1 LNHKISQ
8 NMRPIEA
15 ALTHVKARNESPN
28 GYNRFPV
35 PDDKVAWDVSYPAYQ
50 PNQFTAPSV
59 LANDVSLKKDGWADE
74 ATPQLAFARR
84 GVPQDSNGNAIRRD
98 AEGFPMN
105 PAGRTGTRGRGLLG
119 KWGPNFAADPIVTR
133 VNPKTGE
140 LEMLAIRRKDNGQWA
155 IPGGMVDAG
164 EMVSATLAREFEEEA
179 GIRLDM
185 TDARSVYRGYV
196 DDPRNTDNAWMETT
210 VMHKH
215 LDAATAAKLKPKAGD
230 DADAW
235 RWMPLTEP
243 ELAKMYASHG
253 QFVRA
258 ALESFRGGGNPD
270 TNRTEALVEHHHPKT
285 ESAKTQLSSAT
296 PQALWDRQE

>member
-1 LNHKISQ
+1 MNAPGEWPLNADVNGGYLRFHAEFEGMKRRRTGINAQGPLQFAMLLLNAGACCDFSWQNREASLNHKISQ

-15 ALTHVKARNESPN
+15 ALTHAKARNESPN

-185 TDARSVYRGYV
+185 TDARSV
-196 DDPRNTDNAWMETT
+196 
-210 VMHKH
+210 
-215 LDAATAAKLKPKAGD
+215 
-230 DADAW
+230 
-235 RWMPLTEP
+235 
-243 ELAKMYASHG
+243 
-253 QFVRA
+253 
-258 ALESFRGGGNPD
+258 
-270 TNRTEALVEHHHPKT
+270 
-285 ESAKTQLSSAT
+285 
-296 PQALWDRQE
+296 